1 MTDCKNEKISAFM
14 DGEEPAGQTDVVGHL
29 LRDEGLR
36 ARWSRYHLISD
47 CLRGHLPATLS
58 DVSAHIRRG
67 LKDEPTIL
75 SPKRGRPAA
84 FKPLAGLAIAA
95 SVAMIALIA
104 VQMGHQTEPARPASD
119 IMADVAATAAPPAR
133 APARSFTFQDSPLLP
148 AGPGVS
154 VSVADQRMK
163 NYLVS
168 HNEFRSN
175 GRINGIPP
183 YVRVVTLEAR
193 E

>member
-1 MTDCKNEKISAFM
+1 
-14 DGEEPAGQTDVVGHL
+14 
-29 LRDEGLR
+29 
-36 ARWSRYHLISD
+36 
-47 CLRGHLPATLS
+47 
-58 DVSAHIRRG
+58 
-67 LKDEPTIL
+67 
-75 SPKRGRPAA
+75 
-84 FKPLAGLAIAA
+84 
-95 SVAMIALIA
+95 MIALIA
-104 VQMGHQTEPARPASD
+104 VQMGHQTEPARPAPD
-119 IMADVAATAAPPAR
+119 IVADVATTAAPPAR

>member
-1 MTDCKNEKISAFM
+1 
-14 DGEEPAGQTDVVGHL
+14 
-29 LRDEGLR
+29 
-36 ARWSRYHLISD
+36 
-47 CLRGHLPATLS
+47 
-58 DVSAHIRRG
+58 
-67 LKDEPTIL
+67 
-75 SPKRGRPAA
+75 
-84 FKPLAGLAIAA
+84 
-95 SVAMIALIA
+95 MIALIA
-104 VQMGHQTEPARPASD
+104 VQMGHQTESARPAPD
-119 IMADVAATAAPPAR
+119 IVADVAATAAPPAR